1 MADIKTR
8 DAIKGTIKTIDKAAI
23 ASERMKSAYAKTK
36 EKAEQGY
43 YADESSAT
51 EYAADKL
58 SYGTDRIKDEGIHQF
73 NKRGQ
78 KSVQTT
84 KENIGK
90 AKDKASDFKQKRAV
104 KAAEKKKVQAAAEQN
119 GSLIRNGTASR
130 SPASDASPVI
140 KPEAPQALENPLIKT
155 RRQGK
160 KTIKTTARNAEKTV
174 KSTAKGTIKTAEN
187 GVKTAQATSKT
198 AIKTTEQTAKAT
210 QAAAK
215 ASAKAAQKAAQ
226 AAKATAKA
234 TAEATKTAVRATI
247 SAVKAIIAGTKA
259 LISALIAGGW
269 IAVVIIL
276 IVVLLGCAVSLFGGG
291 SESTSYT
298 PVSAEVEAYEPL
310 IQKYA
315 KQYGIP
321 EYVELIKAVMMQ
333 ESGGRGLDPMQ
344 AAEGSFNTRYPHEPN
359 GIQDPEYSI
368 QCGVQELKAAL
379 ISAEVENPIDMERIK
394 LALQGYNFGNGYIS
408 WAKSNYGGYS
418 YANAVEFSTMQAQ
431 RLGWEKYGD
440 TQYPTHVLRYYPYGR
455 AFTSGGNQAI
465 VEVALTQLGN
475 EGGQPYWSWYGFDGR
490 VEWCA
495 CFVSWCADQ
504 CGYLGSGIVP
514 KFSLCSDGVDWF
526 SGNGQWQGK
535 DYEPKAGDIIFFDW
549 NNDGQDGDA
558 DHVGIVEKCE
568 NGVVYTV
575 EGNSGDVCRQNSYPV
590 GYYEILG
597 YGCPSY

>member
-8 DAIKGTIKTIDKAAI
+8 DAVKGTIKTIDKAAV

-36 EKAEQGY
+36 DKAEQGY

-51 EYAADKL
+51 EYAADRV
-58 SYGTDRIKDEGIHQF
+58 SCASERVTEEGVHQF
-73 NKRGQ
+73 NKQGQ
-78 KSVQTT
+78 KSIQTT
-84 KENIGK
+84 QENIGK
-90 AKDKASDFKQKRAV
+90 TKDKIADFKQKRAA
-104 KAAEKKKVQAAAEQN
+104 KAAEQRMERNMSEQH
-119 GSLIRNGTASR
+119 GLQIRHGTASR
-130 SPASDASPVI
+130 SA
-140 KPEAPQALENPLIKT
+140 APDMPQSGKSQLIKT
-155 RRQGK
+155 RQQSR
-160 KTIKTTARNAEKTV
+160 KTIKTTARNAEKAV
-174 KSTAKGTIKTAEN
+174 KSTAKGSVKTAER
-187 GVKTAQATSKT
+187 GVKTAQATSKAT
-198 AIKTTEQTAKAT
+198 IKTAEQTAKAT
-210 QAAAK
+210 KEAAK

-247 SAVKAIIAGTKA
+247 AAVKVIIAGTKA

-269 IAVVIIL
+269 VSVVIIL

-291 SESTSYT
+291 GGSNAYT

-379 ISAEVENPIDMERIK
+379 ISAEVENPIDMEHIK

-408 WAKSNYGGYS
+408 WAKTNYGGYS
-418 YANAVEFSTMQAQ
+418 YANAVEFSTQQAQ
-431 RLGWEKYGD
+431 RLGWDSYGD
-440 TQYPTHVLRYYPYGR
+440 TQYPAHVLRYYPYGR
-455 AFTSGGNQAI
+455 AFTAGGNQAI
-465 VEVALTQLGN
+465 VEVALTQVGN
-475 EGGQPYWSWYGFDGR
+475 QGGQPYWSWYGFDSR

-504 CGYLGSGIVP
+504 CGYIESGLVP
-514 KFSLCSDGVDWF
+514 KFAGCVDGANWF
-526 SGNGQWQGK
+526 KSNGKWQ
-535 DYEPKAGDIIFFDW
+535 DRTYEPKAGDIIFFDW
-549 NNDGQDGDA
+549 EGDGTT

-568 NGVVYTV
+568 NGTVYTV
-575 EGNSGDVCRQNSYPV
+575 EGNSGDACKQRQYTV
-590 GYYEILG
+590 GSSNIYG
-597 YGCPSY
+597 YGIPAY

>member
-8 DAIKGTIKTIDKAAI
+8 DAVKGTIKTIDKAAV

-36 EKAEQGY
+36 DKAEQGY

-51 EYAADKL
+51 EYAADRV
-58 SYGTDRIKDEGIHQF
+58 SCASERVTEEGVHQF
-73 NKRGQ
+73 NKQGQ
-78 KSVQTT
+78 KSIQTT
-84 KENIGK
+84 QENIGK
-90 AKDKASDFKQKRAV
+90 TKDKIADFKQKRAA
-104 KAAEKKKVQAAAEQN
+104 KAAEQRMERNMSEQH
-119 GSLIRNGTASR
+119 GLQIRHGTASR
-130 SPASDASPVI
+130 SA
-140 KPEAPQALENPLIKT
+140 APDMPQSGKSQLIKT
-155 RRQGK
+155 RQQSR
-160 KTIKTTARNAEKTV
+160 KTIKTTARNAEKAV
-174 KSTAKGTIKTAEN
+174 KSTAKGSVKTAER
-187 GVKTAQATSKT
+187 GVKTAQATSKAT
-198 AIKTTEQTAKAT
+198 IKTAEQTAKAT
-210 QAAAK
+210 KEAAK

-247 SAVKAIIAGTKA
+247 AAVKVIIAGTKA

-269 IAVVIIL
+269 VSVVIIL

-291 SESTSYT
+291 GGSNAYT

-379 ISAEVENPIDMERIK
+379 ISAEVENPIDMEHIK

-408 WAKSNYGGYS
+408 WAKTNYGGYS

-431 RLGWEKYGD
+431 RLGWESYGD
-440 TQYPTHVLRYYPYGR
+440 TQYPAHVLRYYPYGR

-504 CGYLGSGIVP
+504 CGYLDSGIVP
-514 KFSLCSDGVDWF
+514 KFACCVDGANWF
-526 SGNGQWQGK
+526 KGNGQWQ
-535 DYEPKAGDIIFFDW
+535 DRNYEPTAGTIIFFDW
-549 NNDGQDGDA
+549 ENDGET

-575 EGNSGDVCRQNSYPV
+575 EGNSGDACRQNQYSV
-590 GYYEILG
+590 GSSSIYG
-597 YGCPSY
+597 YGIPAY

>member
-8 DAIKGTIKTIDKAAI
+8 DAVKGTIKTIDKAAV

-36 EKAEQGY
+36 DKAEQGY

-51 EYAADKL
+51 EYAADRV
-58 SYGTDRIKDEGIHQF
+58 SCASERVTEEGVHQF
-73 NKRGQ
+73 NKQGQ
-78 KSVQTT
+78 KSIQTT
-84 KENIGK
+84 QENIGK
-90 AKDKASDFKQKRAV
+90 TKDKIADFKQKRAA
-104 KAAEKKKVQAAAEQN
+104 KAAEQRMERNMSEQH
-119 GSLIRNGTASR
+119 GLQIRHGTASR
-130 SPASDASPVI
+130 SA
-140 KPEAPQALENPLIKT
+140 APDMPQSGKSQLIKT
-155 RRQGK
+155 RQQSR
-160 KTIKTTARNAEKTV
+160 KTIKTTARNAEKAV
-174 KSTAKGTIKTAEN
+174 KSTAKGSVKTAER
-187 GVKTAQATSKT
+187 GVKTAQATSKAT
-198 AIKTTEQTAKAT
+198 IKTAEQTAKAT
-210 QAAAK
+210 KEAAK

-247 SAVKAIIAGTKA
+247 AAVKVIIAGTKA

-269 IAVVIIL
+269 VSVVIIL
-276 IVVLLGCAVSLFGGG
+276 IVILLGCAVSLFGGG
-291 SESTSYT
+291 GGSNAYT

-379 ISAEVENPIDMERIK
+379 ISAEVENPIDMEHIK

-408 WAKSNYGGYS
+408 WAKTNYGGYS
-418 YANAVEFSTMQAQ
+418 YANAVEFSTTQAE
-431 RLGWEKYGD
+431 RLGWDSYGD
-440 TQYPTHVLRYYPYGR
+440 TQYVSHVLRYYPYGR
-455 AFTSGGNQAI
+455 AFTGGGNQAI

-475 EGGQPYWSWYGFDGR
+475 EGGQPYWSWYGFGGR

-495 CFVSWCADQ
+495 CFVSWCANE
-504 CGYLGSGIVP
+504 CGYIDTGVIPKFAGCVLGSQ
-514 KFSLCSDGVDWF
+514 WF
-526 SGNGQWQGK
+526 MDRGQWQDGSF
-535 DYEPKAGDIIFFDW
+535 EPSAGHIIFFDW
-549 NNDGQDGDA
+549 EGDGVT
-558 DHVGIVEKCE
+558 DHVGIVERAE
-568 NGVVYTV
+568 NGTVYTV
-575 EGNSGDVCRQNSYPV
+575 EGNSGDTCRQNRYAIGSSVIY
-590 GYYEILG
+590 G
-597 YGCPSY
+597 YGIPAY